1 MAYGIFVAENMTS
14 TVDGSKLRSAK
25 KAANIEN
32 GMIVKLGTLVSGE
45 KNLYTAEDI
54 AANTDIVYL
63 VDGVAVVYSEE
74 TTKGLDDYVNIAGKA
89 FRVRKPEVGD
99 IFSISESVV
108 TAIAGSGAGP
118 AVVGNFV
125 ETPATGTKLS
135 EKATSLT
142 AGVSFGA
149 KIIDR
154 YLFGTRAVPML
165 RLEVTKVL

>member
-1 MAYGIFVAENMTS
+1 MAGIFVAENMTS
-14 TVDGSKLRSAK
+14 TVDGSKLRSAQK
-25 KAANIEN
+25 SANIEN
-32 GMIVKLGTLVSGE
+32 GMVVKLGALVSGE

-74 TTKGLDDYVNIAGKA
+74 TTKGLDDYVNLANKA
-89 FRVRKPEVGD
+89 FRVRKAEVGD
-99 IFSISESVV
+99 IFSISETVV
-108 TAIAGSGAGP
+108 TALAGSGAGP

-125 ETPATGTKLS
+125 ETPATGTKFV
-135 EKATSLT
+135 EKATSLS

-154 YLFGTRAVPML
+154 YLFGTRAIPML
-165 RLEVTKVL
+165 RVEVTKVL

>member
-25 KAANIEN
+25 KSADIEN
-32 GMIVKLGTLVSGE
+32 GRVVRLGALVSGE
-45 KNLYTAEDI
+45 KNLYTAEDVT
-54 AANTDIVYL
+54 ANTDIIYL
-63 VDGVAVVYSEE
+63 VDGVAVVYSQE
-74 TTKGLDDYVNIAGKA
+74 TTKGLDDYININGTA

-99 IFSISESVV
+99 IFSISEDVV
-108 TAIAGSGAGP
+108 TCLAGSGAGP

-125 ETPATGTKLS
+125 ETPATGTKLV

-154 YLFGTRAVPML
+154 YVFGTRATDML

>member
-32 GMIVKLGTLVSGE
+32 GMIVKLGALESGE
-45 KNLYTAEDI
+45 KNLYVAADV

-74 TTKGLDDYVNIAGKA
+74 TTKGLDDYINVAGTA
-89 FRVRKPEVGD
+89 FRVRKAEVGD
-99 IFSISESVV
+99 IFSVSESVI
-108 TAIAGSGAGP
+108 TALASAP
-118 AVVGNFV
+118 VLGNFV
-125 ETPATGTKLS
+125 ETPATGTKLL

-149 KIIDR
+149 KIIDK
-154 YLFGTRAVPML
+154 YTFGTRAIPMV